1 MAENIAGGEIDR
13 LYRQLRN
20 MAISFELDPG
30 QRINEV
36 QLAKQLSTSR
46 TPLREAMNRLVPEGL
61 LTTTH
66 KRGFFCRPLDSK
78 TIFDLYELRCG
89 LECHSVR
96 LACKRA
102 SDRALGELKDFL
114 WKSADESDD
123 SASERLLGFDERFHE
138 TVARLS
144 ENTEILASV
153 RNLNARI
160 YFVRWI
166 DMRGR
171 RFSTQEEHMAIV
183 DALLRRDAEAGA
195 ELMNRHVSRRMDQ
208 IVEVVREGFSTIYM
222 RETLPHPPDSGAAA

>member
-61 LTTTH
+61 LTRTH
-66 KRGFFCRPLDSK
+66 KRGFFCRPLDPK
-78 TIFDLYELRCG
+78 TIFDLYEFRCG
-89 LECHSVR
+89 LECYSVR

-171 RFSTQEEHMAIV
+171 RSSTQEEHMAIV
-183 DALLRRDAEAGA
+183 DTLLRRDAEAGV

-208 IVEVVREGFSTIYM
+208 IVEVVREGLSTIYM
-222 RETLPHPPDSGAAA
+222 RETLPHAPDSGAAG